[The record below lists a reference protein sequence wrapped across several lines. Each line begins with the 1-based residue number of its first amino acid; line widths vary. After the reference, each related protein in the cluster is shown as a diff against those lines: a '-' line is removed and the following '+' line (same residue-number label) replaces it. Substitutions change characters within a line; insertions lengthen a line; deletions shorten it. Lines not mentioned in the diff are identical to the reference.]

1 VSVQQQLDHIEMHV
15 SQITAYQ
22 TCPRMYKYQYVER
35 LAPRLTNPKLFL
47 GKAGHAALAAY
58 YQRQDALQAFD
69 TDVQAQLEQMS
80 PYMDPDSYLE
90 FQEQAVLGRKL
101 VEHYVRW
108 AQENDDFRPIAIEQR
123 FAVPVYAEDGRQ
135 VPGVYYI
142 GVFDGI
148 AEDVYGNL
156 WLLEHKFYSSFVSET
171 VLRLDSQA
179 GFYLVAASDLY
190 PDRNVVGVI
199 YTMIRKV
206 DPAKA
211 KSSIIR
217 RHKVFRNVYEQMQLR
232 RRLYHL
238 YQQIYH
244 DSLFIPSPG
253 FHCSWKCPYTELCIA
268 EEDGSDT
275 EALKEMLYTTK
286 DPREPFVAEE
296 E

>member
-1 VSVQQQLDHIEMHV
+1 MDHVELHV
-15 SQITAYQ
+15 SQITTYQ

-35 LAPRLTNPKLFL
+35 LVPRITSPKLFI

-58 YQRQDALQAFD
+58 YQRKDALKAFD
-69 TDVQAQLEQMS
+69 DDVKAQLEPMLADL
-80 PYMDPDSYLE
+80 DPDTYLE
-90 FQEQAVLGRKL
+90 FQQQAELGRKL
-101 VEHYVRW
+101 IEHYVQW
-108 AQENDDFRPIAIEQR
+108 AQMNDDFRPIAIEQQ
-123 FAVPVYAEDGRQ
+123 FAVPVYDEDGCQ

-148 AEDVYGNL
+148 VEDVYDNI
-156 WLLEHKFYSSFVSET
+156 WLLEHKFYSNFVSET

-179 GFYLVAASDLY
+179 GFYLTAAADLY

-217 RHKVFRNVYEQMQLR
+217 RHKVFRNTHEQLQLKK
-232 RRLYHL
+232 RLYHL
-238 YQQIYH
+238 YRRIYS
-244 DSLFIPSPG
+244 DDLFIPSPG

-286 DPREPFVAEE
+286 DPREPFVTEE